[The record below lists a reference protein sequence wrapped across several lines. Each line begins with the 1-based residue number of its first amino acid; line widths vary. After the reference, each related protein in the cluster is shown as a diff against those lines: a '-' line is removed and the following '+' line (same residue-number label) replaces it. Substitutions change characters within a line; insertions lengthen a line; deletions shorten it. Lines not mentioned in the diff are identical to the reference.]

1 METVHID
8 VSKKAVGRAASEI
21 ARFLQGK
28 HRPDWR
34 PHKVSPVRVVVTNT
48 DGVSF
53 TGKKFLQKKYYH
65 HTGTIGH
72 LKETPLSRRFNKD
85 SREVVKEAVR
95 KMLPKNR
102 LAKPR
107 MKNLIL
113 YKRTGKD

>member
-53 TGKKFLQKKYYH
+53 TGKKFLQKKLAKFAKIQKVFLA
-65 HTGTIGH
+65 TIGW
-72 LKETPLSRRFNKD
+72 
-85 SREVVKEAVR
+85 
-95 KMLPKNR
+95 
-102 LAKPR
+102 
-107 MKNLIL
+107 
-113 YKRTGKD
+113 